1 MPRMENAKGEA
12 LYYNV
17 IMKNGKIQYALKAIG
32 ETVIL
37 GRDRQKRKYRAFAQ
51 EAQAE
56 RYLQRY
62 GFTSAI
68 Y

>member
-1 MPRMENAKGEA
+1 MARLENDQGGAVYFNPILKHGKEAWVIKG
-12 LYYNV
+12 
-17 IMKNGKIQYALKAIG
+17 IG
-32 ETVIL
+32 DTVIL